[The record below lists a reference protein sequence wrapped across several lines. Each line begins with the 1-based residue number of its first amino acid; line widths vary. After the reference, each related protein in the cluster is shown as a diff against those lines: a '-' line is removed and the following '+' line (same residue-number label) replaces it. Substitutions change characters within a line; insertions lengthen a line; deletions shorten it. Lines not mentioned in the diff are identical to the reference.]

1 MKIIGICGS
10 PRPNG
15 NTAEMLEAALKGA
28 AANGGE
34 VERINLF
41 DLQYSGCQSC
51 FACKKLG
58 GESFGKCALR
68 DALTPVLEKVLAA
81 DAVIIASPLYFGETP
96 GAMRNFLE
104 RLWFPGQK
112 YAKNYASAYPKRVKV
127 GLIYTMNL
135 PDERMYGDV
144 IKRHQQNCMLLL
156 GKTEVVTAVDTM
168 QFDDYSLYAS
178 EMFDGAAKKLR
189 RETVF
194 PQDCAKAYE
203 MGKRLASK

>member
-28 AANGGE
+28 AENGGE